1 MALYHT
7 APTPEETPQMNI
19 YSGEVVKCYPK
30 APGGCRTNVE
40 MTINE
45 VEDACDV
52 KGMHQI
58 VFYGDHARELRTF
71 CQLYG
76 IEVVV

>member
-1 MALYHT
+1 
-7 APTPEETPQMNI
+7 MNV
-19 YSGEVVKCYPK
+19 YSGEVVRCYPK

-52 KGMHQI
+52 KGMHQV
-58 VFYGDHARELRTF
+58 VFYGDCARPLRTF